1 MKKLIITLIFP
12 LSFLLG
18 SVEAKSLGFGTKKN
32 QTSAKAASSHAPD
45 RVLTDVAPFLM
56 PDDHKIK
63 HKLDKLFGKARV
75 TQNTQALQVAGF
87 ENVEIRKFSQ
97 MVVATHPKFPGY
109 FFKMYLDDQ
118 DLDEHKLLLKR
129 IQGAKSTKAAI
140 DRHKFNHLFKVPKK
154 WIYQLPESPPPAT
167 GSFRKKFILIAEDAK
182 LESRNTN
189 KNFWASR
196 ITEEHLKALAV
207 ILREEGLND
216 SVYYFNVPLA
226 KDGRLAFIDTEH
238 HHNWPIYYEKTLP
251 FLSPAMRLFWTELW
265 K

>member
-1 MKKLIITLIFP
+1 MKKLVFPLIFSLAFATGGIEAKP
-12 LSFLLG
+12 LDLG
-18 SVEAKSLGFGTKKN
+18 SKKKHTSTKKPSP
-32 QTSAKAASSHAPD
+32 QVSSKMW
-45 RVLTDVAPFLM
+45 TDVSTFLM

-63 HKLDKLFGKARV
+63 YKLDKIFSKTRV
-75 TQNTQALQVAGF
+75 TQNTQTLQAAGF
-87 ENVEIRKFSQ
+87 EGVEIRKFSQ

-109 FFKMYLDDQ
+109 FFKIYLDDQ
-118 DLDEHKLLLKR
+118 DLDDHKLLLKR
-129 IQGAKSTKAAI
+129 IQGAKNTKAAI

-154 WIYQLPESPPPAT
+154 WLYQLPDTPAPAK
-167 GSFRKKFILIAEDAK
+167 GSFRKHFILIAEDAK
-182 LESRNTN
+182 LESRTAN
-189 KNFWASR
+189 KNFWAGR
-196 ITEEHLKALAV
+196 ITQEHLKALAI

-251 FLSPAMRLFWTELW
+251 FLNPTMGAFWKDLW